1 MRKTLRKHSVRSVN
15 LLSVCLLSLFLFGS
29 FGCAQDKPVV
39 FDYASQPEE
48 FVVKLKANQKYT
60 IVRGKDRFPFSLTL
74 KNDLVFD
81 NGTSHLIWNKIDREA
96 RMLRAKERIP
106 YLIHTNG
113 KDYLYIYGDRIGDLN
128 FIELS
133 DTNSVKGAD
142 NAQLHFFEEPKD
154 PKNLPVR
161 IGINVLGPAAAE
173 LRYHVGNLGKPT
185 PNEDPEGYRYCSE
198 ADRKEKLV
206 TTKDARVLIFD
217 SADAMEGKEETLP
230 SGSVFTRLRTSRHLY
245 TDLLLEDGRVFRV
258 TERYLFSEPRSIME
272 VTDFAEKPFEY
283 RRLDAKKGKPA
294 GMAAS

>member
-1 MRKTLRKHSVRSVN
+1 MRKMLRKRSVRSVN

-29 FGCAQDKPVV
+29 FGCAQDKPIV

-60 IVRGKDRFPFSLTL
+60 IVRGEDRFPFSLTL

-96 RMLRAKERIP
+96 RMLRAGERVP
-106 YLIHTNG
+106 YLIHADG
-113 KDYLYIYGDRIGDLN
+113 KDFLYIYGDRVGDLN

-133 DTNSVKGAD
+133 DTNSVRGAD

-173 LRYHVGNLGKPT
+173 LRYHVGKLGKPT
-185 PNEDPEGYRYCSE
+185 PNEDPEGYRYCTA
-198 ADRKEKLV
+198 ADRREKLV
-206 TTKDARVLIFD
+206 TTKDARVLVF
-217 SADAMEGKEETLP
+217 ADADAAEGKEETLP
-230 SGSVFTRLRTSRHLY
+230 AGSVFTRLRTSKRLY

-258 TERYLFSEPRSIME
+258 EERYLFSEPRSIMD
-272 VTDFAEKPFEY
+272 VRDLADKKFEY
-283 RRLDAKKGKPA
+283 RKFDAK
-294 GMAAS
+294 

>member
-1 MRKTLRKHSVRSVN
+1 MRKKVKRDSFRTASLI
-15 LLSVCLLSLFLFGS
+15 SVCLLSLFLFGS

-48 FVVKLKANQKYT
+48 FVVKLKPNQKYT
-60 IVRGKDRFPFSLTL
+60 IVKGKDRFPFSLTL

-96 RMLRAKERIP
+96 RMLRAKERVP
-106 YLIHTNG
+106 YLIHADG
-113 KDYLYIYGDRIGDLN
+113 KDFLYIYGDRVGDLN

-133 DTNSVKGAD
+133 DTNSVRGAD

-173 LRYHVGNLGKPT
+173 LRYHVGKLGKPT
-185 PNEDPEGYRYCSE
+185 PNEDPEGYRYCTA

-206 TTKDARVLIFD
+206 TTKDVRVLVFAN
-217 SADAMEGKEETLP
+217 ADAAEGKEETLP
-230 SGSVFTRLRTSRHLY
+230 SGSVFTRLRTSKRLY

-258 TERYLFSEPRSIME
+258 MERYLFSEPRSIME
-272 VTDFAEKPFEY
+272 VTDFANKPFEY
-283 RRLDAKKGKPA
+283 RSLDAKKG
-294 GMAAS
+294 

>member
-1 MRKTLRKHSVRSVN
+1 MRKTLGKYSVRSVN

-29 FGCAQDKPVV
+29 FGCAQDKPIV

-48 FVVKLKANQKYT
+48 FVVKLKPNQKYT
-60 IVRGKDRFPFSLTL
+60 IVRGKDSFPFSLTL
-74 KNDLVFD
+74 KNDMLLD

-96 RMLRAKERIP
+96 RMLRAGERVP
-106 YLIHTNG
+106 YLIHADG
-113 KDYLYIYGDRIGDLN
+113 KDFLYIYGDKAGDLN

-133 DTNSVKGAD
+133 DTNSVRGAD

-173 LRYHVGNLGKPT
+173 LRYHVGKLGKPT
-185 PNEDPEGYRYCSE
+185 PNEDPEGYRYCTA

-206 TTKDARVLIFD
+206 TTKDARVLIF
-217 SADAMEGKEETLP
+217 ADKDATEGKEETLP
-230 SGSVFTRLRTSRHLY
+230 SGSVFTRLRTSRRLY

-258 TERYLFSEPRSIME
+258 TERYLFSEPRAIME
-272 VTDFAEKPFEY
+272 VTDLADKPFEY
-283 RRLDAKKGKPA
+283 RSLEAKKG
-294 GMAAS
+294 

>member
-1 MRKTLRKHSVRSVN
+1 MRKKVKRDSFRTASLI
-15 LLSVCLLSLFLFGS
+15 SVCLLSLFLFGS

-48 FVVKLKANQKYT
+48 FVVKLKPNQKYT
-60 IVRGKDRFPFSLTL
+60 IVKGKDRFPFSLTL

-96 RMLRAKERIP
+96 RMLRAKERVP
-106 YLIHTNG
+106 YLIHTDG
-113 KDYLYIYGDRIGDLN
+113 KDFLYIYGDRVGDLN

-133 DTNSVKGAD
+133 DTNSVRGAD

-154 PKNLPVR
+154 PKKLPVR

-173 LRYHVGNLGKPT
+173 LRYHVGKLGKPT
-185 PNEDPEGYRYCSE
+185 PNEDPEGYRYCTA

-206 TTKDARVLIFD
+206 TTKDVRVLVFAN
-217 SADAMEGKEETLP
+217 ADAAEGKEETLP
-230 SGSVFTRLRTSRHLY
+230 SGSVFTRLRTSKQLY

-258 TERYLFSEPRSIME
+258 MERYLFSEPRSIME
-272 VTDFAEKPFEY
+272 VTDFANEPFEY
-283 RRLDAKKGKPA
+283 RSLDAKKG
-294 GMAAS
+294 

>member
-1 MRKTLRKHSVRSVN
+1 MRKMLRKCSVRSVN

-29 FGCAQDKPVV
+29 FGCTQDKPIV

-60 IVRGKDRFPFSLTL
+60 IVRVKDRFPFSLTL

-96 RMLRAKERIP
+96 RMLRAKERVP
-106 YLIHTNG
+106 YLIRSNG
-113 KDYLYIYGDRIGDLN
+113 KDYLYIYGDRAGDLN

-142 NAQLHFFEEPKD
+142 NAKLHFFEEPKD

-173 LRYHVGNLGKPT
+173 LRYHVGKLGKPT
-185 PNEDPEGYRYCSE
+185 PNEDPEGYRYCT
-198 ADRKEKLV
+198 AAYRKEKLV
-206 TTKDARVLIFD
+206 TTKDARVMIF
-217 SADAMEGKEETLP
+217 ANPDAAEGKEETLP
-230 SGSVFTRLRTSRHLY
+230 AGSVFTRLRTSGHLY

-258 TERYLFSEPRSIME
+258 MERYLFSEPHSIMD
-272 VTDFAEKPFEY
+272 VTDFADKPFEY
-283 RRLDAKKGKPA
+283 RILDAKKG
-294 GMAAS
+294 

>member
-15 LLSVCLLSLFLFGS
+15 LLSVFLLSLFLFGS
-29 FGCAQDKPVV
+29 FGCAQDKPIV

-96 RMLRAKERIP
+96 RMLRAKERVP
-106 YLIHTNG
+106 YLIRSNG
-113 KDYLYIYGDRIGDLN
+113 KDYLYIYGDRVGDLN

-133 DTNSVKGAD
+133 DTNSVRGAD
-142 NAQLHFFEEPKD
+142 NAMLHFYEEPKD
-154 PKNLPVR
+154 PRNLPVR

-173 LRYHVGNLGKPT
+173 LRYHVGKLGKPT
-185 PNEDPEGYRYCSE
+185 PNEDPEGYRYCT
-198 ADRKEKLV
+198 AAYRKEKLV
-206 TTKDARVLIFD
+206 TTKDARVLIFAN
-217 SADAMEGKEETLP
+217 ADAAEGKEETLP
-230 SGSVFTRLRTSRHLY
+230 SGSVFTRLRTSKRLY

-258 TERYLFSEPRSIME
+258 KERYLFSEPRAVMDVI
-272 VTDFAEKPFEY
+272 DFADKPFEY
-283 RRLDAKKGKPA
+283 KKADGKKG
-294 GMAAS
+294 